1 MSSSIKTDDESGR
14 ANVVEQMKHVTYSVN
29 HLVRRVNI
37 ISSADRDVRVHVFGQ
52 HDVAP
57 EFETIKY
64 HYPNV
69 ASDWKFPRLQRNT
82 YINVLLFNSM
92 HKAYL
97 RRMKLQDKLYY
108 VHHHY
113 AKYYVY
119 GQVPAVL
126 QKTDISEFMQQLY
139 VSAPI
144 FDDAGHL
151 VSVVSDYYV
160 DNNNQCVLPITGEG
174 NGVQGTFSIDGF
186 VYVTDPEDFLTR
198 HIIQIVPR
206 IDVYVTFD
214 KKNVFINLLY
224 NGVTLSKLRIRT
236 QFAANVLIL

>member
-1 MSSSIKTDDESGR
+1 MSSSNKTDDESGQ
-14 ANVVEQMKHVTYSVN
+14 ANVVEEMKRVTYSVN

-37 ISSADRDVRVHVFGQ
+37 ISSGDRGVRVHVFGQ

-57 EFETIKY
+57 EFEGIKY

-69 ASDWKFPRLQRNT
+69 ATDWKFPRLQRNT
-82 YINVLLFNSM
+82 FINVLLFNSL
-92 HKAYL
+92 HKPYL
-97 RRMKLQDKLYY
+97 RRMKLQDRLYY

-126 QKTDISEFMQQLY
+126 QKTDVSEFMEQLY

-174 NGVQGTFSIDGF
+174 NGVQGTLSLDGF
-186 VYVTDPEDFLTR
+186 VYVTDPNDALT
-198 HIIQIVPR
+198 HHTLQVVPR
-206 IDVYVTFD
+206 IDVYVSYD
-214 KKNVFINLLY
+214 KKNVYINLTY
-224 NGVTLSKLRIRT
+224 NGHIISKLQVRT
-236 QFAANVLIL
+236 QFAGNVLIL